1 MHKIFAKT
9 LFLGKIVHFLPQCH
23 STNEEAQKLLKNKKT
38 NEGEIV
44 ITETQL
50 GGKGQRGNTW
60 ESEPGKNLTF
70 SIILKPC
77 FIKISDQFSLHI
89 VTSLA
94 IYDSLY
100 SILGKKL
107 KIKWPNDI
115 YYEDRK
121 LGGILIENSIRA
133 NSIENS
139 IIGIG
144 LNINQTEFSIVKA
157 TSLAEICLQNFDLN
171 DILESILLN
180 LEKRYLKV
188 KQNRIEQLF
197 DHYRLRMYRYQT
209 QHSFKDTS
217 GSFKGK
223 IINIDKSGQLMI
235 ETDDQI
241 RSYSFKEVEFL

>member
-1 MHKIFAKT
+1 LHKIFAKT

-38 NEGEIV
+38 IEGEVV
-44 ITETQL
+44 IAETQL
-50 GGKGQRGNTW
+50 SGKGQRGNKW

-70 SIILKPC
+70 SIILKPTS
-77 FIKISDQFSLHI
+77 IKIPDQFGLHI
-89 VTSLA
+89 ITSLA

-115 YYEDRK
+115 YYGDRK
-121 LGGILIENSIRA
+121 LGGILIENAIRA
-133 NSIENS
+133 NSIENA

-144 LNINQTEFSIVKA
+144 LNVNQTEFSMAKA
-157 TSLAEICLQNFDLN
+157 TSLAEICLQKFDKN
-171 DILESILLN
+171 DMLERILLN

-188 KQNRIEQLF
+188 KLDGTEQFF
-197 DHYRLRMYRYQT
+197 DQYKLRLYKYQT
-209 QHSFKDTS
+209 QHSFKDIS

-235 ETDDQI
+235 ETEDQI